1 MAENYK
7 IPRELSALIKK
18 IQDINRITDHKLD
31 LGLPRIVAIGDQSS
45 GKTSTIEVGV
55 EIRNSTKRYFKL

>member
-1 MAENYK
+1 MADEEEYK
-7 IPRELSALIKK
+7 IPRELSILIKK

-45 GKTSTIEVGV
+45 GKTSTIEVN
-55 EIRNSTKRYFKL
+55 IT